1 MECEIPSHNLSEPS
15 FIFIRGSLMGALILE
30 QIPTPVSH
38 LSTRELSAF
47 VAAFRNQCTIQG
59 IDLRSQSHPKI
70 MDAAAAAS
78 GFTSHKSY
86 EDFVSSLKEQ
96 CVQLDIDFRAQG
108 HQDSMAL
115 AAKALGFSSYLQ
127 YESHQNRETYVSLL
141 VRSGFSEQYASAQM
155 LSRRTGDLPQLIA
168 DLESKLNTNGTQPPL
183 AHSGQPE

>member
-1 MECEIPSHNLSEPS
+1 MDTLT
-15 FIFIRGSLMGALILE
+15 LE
-30 QIPTPVSH
+30 PTPVSR
-38 LSTRELSAF
+38 LSARELSAF

-59 IDLRSQSHPKI
+59 VDLRNQTHPEI
-70 MDAAAAAS
+70 MDAVSATP
-78 GFTSHKSY
+78 GFTPHQSY

-96 CVQLDIDFRAQG
+96 CIHLDIDFRAQG

-127 YESHQNRETYVSLL
+127 YESHQNRERYVSLL
-141 VRSGFSEQYASAQM
+141 VQSGFSEQYASAQM